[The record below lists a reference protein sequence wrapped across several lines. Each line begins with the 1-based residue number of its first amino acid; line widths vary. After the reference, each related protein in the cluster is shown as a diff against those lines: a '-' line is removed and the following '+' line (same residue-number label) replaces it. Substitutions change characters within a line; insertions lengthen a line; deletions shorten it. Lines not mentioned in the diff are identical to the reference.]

1 MTRLIVD
8 SEDRKVW
15 QIGRSQLEVEH
26 DIDGRTRI
34 AVHDVLQTGFGVDV
48 NSDTAV
54 EIADFIRGEK

>member
-34 AVHDVLQTGFGVDV
+34 AIHDVLRTGFGVDV
-48 NSDTAV
+48 DTASAE